1 MLRFD
6 TIKKKLPELRHIITV
21 DTDDFKKSIE
31 KASDDLHIARTRPDD
46 HAFMLYT
53 SGTTGKPKGIV
64 HAHRAILHQA
74 MSARYVLDLKEEDT
88 FWCTADPGWIT
99 GISYEILG
107 NLALGVTTLV
117 YSGRFDPKRW
127 YALIQEH
134 KITVWYTAPTAIRM
148 LMGAGLESVREYD
161 HSSLRHLSSVG
172 EPLNPGAIRWSM
184 KAFGKPFHD
193 TWFQTETG
201 AIMIA
206 NFAMLDIRIGSM
218 GKPLPGIVA
227 NIVDDEGRQVE
238 DGTEG
243 NIALKPGWPAMMQT
257 VWKRLSKYH
266 SYFTNGWYMS
276 GDRGMRD
283 KDGYFWFI
291 ARADDV
297 IKLPENR

>member
-1 MLRFD
+1 
-6 TIKKKLPELRHIITV
+6 
-21 DTDDFKKSIE
+21 
-31 KASDDLHIARTRPDD
+31 
-46 HAFMLYT
+46 MLYT

-243 NIALKPGWPAMMQT
+243 NIALKP
-257 VWKRLSKYH
+257 RLACH
-266 SYFTNGWYMS
+266 
-276 GDRGMRD
+276 D
-283 KDGYFWFI
+283 
-291 ARADDV
+291 ADS
-297 IKLPENR
+297 LETA